1 MSRLL
6 LLAALCSTVAL
17 TLLLQPPRATRASIS
32 RAPAQAVVRVTITNF
47 SFRPRT
53 ITVAPGT
60 RVVWT
65 NKDGEVHTVT
75 NDRNAWSSE
84 ALDTDDQYAHV
95 FTARGTYTYHCSI
108 HPFMTGTIVVGRSA
122 GGASAAPPADS
133 PPMATGAMGAMGMA
147 SMMTW
152 TGYYDDHAVHYLST
166 DTSSR
171 AEARS
176 EHINYAPNLATSLR
190 YTQPIYLVTNGAFA
204 THGAVFGSQPGESD
218 YTPLWHEVKVTW
230 RVPGAAVALGSDNQ
244 IAQLVKAGK
253 VTLTST
259 DVVLNC
265 PIITPS
271 SGG

>member
-1 MSRLL
+1 MPRLL
-6 LLAALCSTVAL
+6 LLVALCSVAAL
-17 TLLLQPPRATRASIS
+17 TLLLQPPQATRAAIP

-65 NKDGEVHTVT
+65 NQDGEVHTVT
-75 NDRNAWSSE
+75 NDHGAWSSQ
-84 ALDTDDQYAHV
+84 ALDTGDQYAHV
-95 FTARGTYTYHCSI
+95 FATPGTYTYHCSI
-108 HPFMTGTIVVGRSA
+108 HPFMTGSIVVGRST
-122 GGASAAPPADS
+122 GGGNAAPPADS
-133 PPMATGAMGAMGMA
+133 PAMAMGAMGMA

-176 EHINYAPNLATSLR
+176 EHINYAPSLATSLR
-190 YTQPIYLVTNGAFA
+190 YTQPIYLVTNGAFVS
-204 THGAVFGSQPGESD
+204 HGAVFGSQPGESD

-230 RVPGAAVALGSDNQ
+230 KVPGAAVALGSDTQ

-253 VTLTST
+253 VTLTTT